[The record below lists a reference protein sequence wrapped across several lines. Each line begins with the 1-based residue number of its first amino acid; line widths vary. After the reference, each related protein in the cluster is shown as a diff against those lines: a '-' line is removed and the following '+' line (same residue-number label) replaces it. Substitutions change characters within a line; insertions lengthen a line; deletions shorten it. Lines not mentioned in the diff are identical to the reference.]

1 MSSKYENLP
10 LNPDYLRNLEL
21 LARAINPSERLK
33 QINFYQHHNERI
45 KIMSYK
51 NGTTVESMT
60 AMVAALSPGLVLEQA
75 EEYAQQIAAELH
87 EGKHVEDLTLL
98 GAFGWHNIKTAA
110 RIWVDGTKE
119 LSGQKVIQLYNCLIN
134 PQTREHVAIGRNEK
148 RALTQDYTSPDDAFK
163 ISKYEY
169 PWIAAHYFMIAARLD
184 VLPCELQ
191 AIINFVV
198 TGEMKRN
205 NKVVSA

>member
-1 MSSKYENLP
+1 MSSKYDNLP
-10 LNPDYLRNLEL
+10 LDSDYLRNLEL
-21 LARAINPSERLK
+21 LARAINPAERLK

-51 NGTTVESMT
+51 NGTTTESMA
-60 AMVAALSPGLVLEQA
+60 AMVAAMSPGLTLEDA
-75 EEYAQQIAAELH
+75 ERYAADIAKELH
-87 EGKHVEDLTLL
+87 EGRDVENLTLL

-110 RIWVDGTKE
+110 RIWIDGPAA
-119 LSGQKVIQLYNCLIN
+119 LSGQKVVQLYHCLIN
-134 PQTREHVAIGRNEK
+134 PQTRDHVEIGRNEK
-148 RALTQDYTSPDDAFK
+148 RALTQDFVSSDDAFK

-169 PWIAAHYFMIAARLD
+169 PWIAAHYAMIAARLD

-191 AIINFVV
+191 AIINYVV

-205 NKVVSA
+205 NNVVSA